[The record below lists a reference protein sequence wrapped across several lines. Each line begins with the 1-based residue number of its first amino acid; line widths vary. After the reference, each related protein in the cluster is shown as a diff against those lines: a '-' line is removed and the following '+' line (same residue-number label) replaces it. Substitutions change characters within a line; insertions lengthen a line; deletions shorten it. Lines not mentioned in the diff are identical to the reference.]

1 MNFYSQF
8 GNTISTILVFLA
20 FTYASCKNP
29 GNLKPLTD
37 RPFIEL
43 LRDINPADLCPDCK
57 VIRSPRSQHCAIC
70 DCCVER
76 FDHHCPWINNCV
88 GIKNHNSFL
97 VFLIV
102 IWTKIVATMYLSTI
116 SMVFFIAKMDDFECQ
131 EELCQKMCFYE
142 LCKNEYVHIGGCV
155 LNILICWFYF
165 ILSSALLNTHI
176 RNYMAYK
183 TTNER
188 FSSRALKK
196 PSYDENGG
204 ADASTSMWSM
214 SDFNT
219 SSSFIN

>member
-1 MNFYSQF
+1 MLRVPLTPLTKNHNTQTLFLVLFGIIHSLNTLIILPTLEVELSFYSQF

-70 DCCVER
+70 NQCVER

-102 IWTKIVATMYLSTI
+102 IWTKIVATMYFSTI

-131 EELCQKMCFYE
+131 EEFC
-142 LCKNEYVHIGGCV
+142 
-155 LNILICWFYF
+155 
-165 ILSSALLNTHI
+165 
-176 RNYMAYK
+176 
-183 TTNER
+183 
-188 FSSRALKK
+188 
-196 PSYDENGG
+196 
-204 ADASTSMWSM
+204 
-214 SDFNT
+214 
-219 SSSFIN
+219 